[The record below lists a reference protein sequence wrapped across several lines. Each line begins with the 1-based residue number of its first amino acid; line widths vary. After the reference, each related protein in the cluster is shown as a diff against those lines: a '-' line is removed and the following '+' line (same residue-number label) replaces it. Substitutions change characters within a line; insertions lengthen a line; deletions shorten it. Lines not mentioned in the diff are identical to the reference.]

1 MVSANGIPETK
12 GLFFEKAFQRVF
24 IRGFSRIVIN
34 SWEN

>member
-1 MVSANGIPETK
+1 MVSSNGIPETK
-12 GLFFEKAFQRVF
+12 GLFLEKAIQRVF